1 MKQITKQR
9 IHNRGISNGQEVFT
23 EVFKLLSHQENTNQN
38 DPDILPYTNQN
49 G

>member
-9 IHNRGISNGQEVFT
+9 IRNRGISNGQEVLT
-23 EVFKLLSHQENTNQN
+23 EVFKFLSHHENVNQN
-38 DPDILPYTNQN
+38 DPKILPYTNQN